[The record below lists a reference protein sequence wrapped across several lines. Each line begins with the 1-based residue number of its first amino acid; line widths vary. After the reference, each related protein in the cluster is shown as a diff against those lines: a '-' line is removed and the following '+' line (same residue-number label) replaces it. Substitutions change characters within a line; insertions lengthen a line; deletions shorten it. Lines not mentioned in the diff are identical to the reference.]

1 MDKKT
6 KQEEE
11 TKENT
16 EQFAENDEDNLA
28 NDQIK
33 HSYYYDDACGYEI
46 YVEEDDDDEDEQ

>member
-11 TKENT
+11 TEKNT
-16 EQFAENDEDNLA
+16 EQNTENDEANLA

-46 YVEEDDDDEDEQ
+46 YVEEDDDDERM